1 MYGKDI
7 YFFPLLLDL
16 FFICISNVISF
27 PGLPS
32 RNSLSHPPSPT
43 QPPTPAFPPWHSPT
57 LRHRSSQDQRPLLPL
72 ISNKGHPLT
81 HPLASTMGP
90 SMCTLWLVIQS
101 PGTPRGGGSC
111 QLTLLLPPR
120 GSKAPQL
127 LHSLLQLLHLG
138 PHAQSK
144 G

>member
-27 PGLPS
+27 PCLPS

-43 QPPTPAFPPWHSPT
+43 QPPTPAFQPWHSPT